1 MGCRYCTISHG
12 FDKVFD
18 DEQIQDL
25 SKEELLK
32 IMDKG
37 SCGMGS
43 KVMIVFIKWSKKT
56 FAIEVRKK
64 EKKDDAN
71 ADDL

>member
-12 FDKVFD
+12 FDKVFE

-25 SKEELLK
+25 SKEELLN

-43 KVMIVFIKWSKKT
+43 KVMIVFIKWLMYFETSVGQFT
-56 FAIEVRKK
+56 MTIGVP
-64 EKKDDAN
+64 
-71 ADDL
+71 